1 MKKQSEIYR
10 DQDPYSRM
18 VLNELNLLRDQKET
32 DLKVMKAKDQY
43 IAMLEERIERMKGAM
58 YLMFFL
64 SSLGILLILENILHP
79 WLKTL

>member
-10 DQDPYSRM
+10 DQDAYSRM
-18 VLNELNLLRDQKET
+18 ILNELNLLRDQKET
-32 DLKVMKAKDQY
+32 DLKVLQAKDQY

>member
-18 VLNELNLLRDQKET
+18 ILNELNLLRDQKDT

>member
-18 VLNELNLLRDQKET
+18 ILNELNLLRDQKET
-32 DLKVMKAKDQY
+32 DLKVLQAKDRY
-43 IAMLEERIERMKGAM
+43 IMFLEERIERMKGAM